1 MTGRERLIFESAL
14 TPKRTVALATIQ
26 VATKEVLRVSSAAIP
41 TLGVSHIPQTAT

>member
-26 VATKEVLRVSSAAIP
+26 VATKEVLRASAAIP